1 MASPAKKNSMNFK
14 DPFVLWG
21 AILLGVGIALG
32 GLLGALIG
40 GGAGIY
46 ITNLS
51 KKTDWPKS
59 KKILVASGTTLAA
72 VVAYSLVVS
81 AILGM

>member
-1 MASPAKKNSMNFK
+1 MASPAKKNPVNFK

-21 AILLGVGIALG
+21 GILLGLGIALG
-32 GLLGALIG
+32 GLVGALIG

-46 ITNLS
+46 ITNLG

-59 KKILVASGTTLAA
+59 KKVLVASGTTLAA